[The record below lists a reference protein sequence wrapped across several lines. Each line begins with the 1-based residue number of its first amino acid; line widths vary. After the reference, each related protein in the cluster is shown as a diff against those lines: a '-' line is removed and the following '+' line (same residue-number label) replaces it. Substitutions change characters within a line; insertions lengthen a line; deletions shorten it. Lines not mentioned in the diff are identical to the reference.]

1 MLIFQ
6 DIPGVQKVLYGVSPV
21 IVSIQY
27 GNGFKQEEKNIVN
40 KFEVTKVKSDIA
52 GNFYEVKTNDIKL
65 QNLSNTSV
73 NSSILL

>member
-40 KFEVTKVKSDIA
+40 KF
-52 GNFYEVKTNDIKL
+52 
-65 QNLSNTSV
+65 
-73 NSSILL
+73 